1 MRVLRANKDS
11 VMAMLEAFVHDPLI
25 SWRLLAPPRVSPTA
39 TAFKPT
45 AAVSKVRFCVATLV
59 LRCVQH
65 LRCTMQPIVYSHSF
79 IVLTTCMLSTPY
91 RSMNSSINT
100 VPYAPYYASTCINIL
115 GAHGY

>member
-45 AAVSKVRFCVATLV
+45 AAVNKVHTHTQHCLSQLQFCTISIQFALKTDGAFYGAQSNFDRKAHV
-59 LRCVQH
+59 LACVVVSYTQQYW
-65 LRCTMQPIVYSHSF
+65 LQ
-79 IVLTTCMLSTPY
+79 
-91 RSMNSSINT
+91 
-100 VPYAPYYASTCINIL
+100 
-115 GAHGY
+115 